1 MSEQNLRRPAEV
13 AARLGISTSTLR
25 RWSQRFSE
33 FLSSDAG
40 GPDSAADADGIHRR
54 YTDEDLTTLLMIKGL
69 LAEGFTYQQVE
80 RRLAA
85 LKRGDR
91 EDERALSVVTAGGS
105 VTALSPAISIL
116 ADTLHTVADSQQ
128 AILNAQQANREL
140 MGVVVQDNFSIKE
153 ENAKLR
159 DRMLELEREMAEI
172 RRREEVHRERME
184 SRIQAIESTLGHIA
198 EQLAT
203 LQEQAQASQRR
214 GRGLLGWLVNR

>member
-13 AARLGISTSTLR
+13 AARLGVSTSTLR

-33 FLSSDAG
+33 FLSPDAG
-40 GPDSAADADGIHRR
+40 EPASSTDADGIHRR

-85 LKRGDR
+85 LKHGDR
-91 EDERALSVVTAGGS
+91 EDERSLSLVAAGSGMT
-105 VTALSPAISIL
+105 VLSPAISML
-116 ADTLHTVADSQQ
+116 ADTLHTVADGQQ

-140 MGVVVQDNFSIKE
+140 MGVVVQDNFNIKE

-172 RRREEVHRERME
+172 RRRDEVHQERME
-184 SRIQAIESTLGHIA
+184 ARIQAIESTLDRIV
-198 EQLAT
+198 EQLSA
-203 LQEQAQASQRR
+203 LQEQANTSQRR

>member
-1 MSEQNLRRPAEV
+1 MSEQPLRRPAEV
-13 AARLGISTSTLR
+13 AARLGVSASTLR

-33 FLSSDAG
+33 FLSPDAG
-40 GPDSAADADGIHRR
+40 EPSSSADADGIHRR

-80 RRLAA
+80 HRLAA

-91 EDERALSVVTAGGS
+91 EDERALSLVTTGS
-105 VTALSPAISIL
+105 GMTALSPAISIL

-140 MGVVVQDNFSIKE
+140 MGVVVQDNFNLKE

-172 RRREEVHRERME
+172 RRREEMHRERME
-184 SRIQAIESTLGHIA
+184 SRMQAIESTLDRIA
-198 EQLAT
+198 EQLAA

-214 GRGLLGWLVNR
+214 GRGLLGWLVSR

>member
-1 MSEQNLRRPAEV
+1 MTEQNFHQPAEV
-13 AARLGISTSTLR
+13 AARLGVSTSTLR

-33 FLSSDAG
+33 FLSPDARE
-40 GPDSAADADGIHRR
+40 PANSVDADGTHWH

-80 RRLAA
+80 RRLTA

-91 EDERALSVVTAGGS
+91 EDERALSLITTSGGM
-105 VTALSPAISIL
+105 TALSPAISIL

-140 MGVVVQDNFSIKE
+140 MGVVVQDNFNIKE

-159 DRMLELEREMAEI
+159 DRMLELEREMAEL
-172 RRREEVHRERME
+172 RRRNEVHQERME
-184 SRIQAIESTLGHIA
+184 SRIQAIESALNRLA
-198 EQLAT
+198 EQLAI